1 MAPGGMTIRSGVLVG
16 ALALVFSVG
25 SAPQGRQLDP
35 LQPGPA
41 TGVQFH
47 CNWGGQSDA
56 HRQTVAAK
64 LGAAGVKTVRID
76 LGWSSLQPTRRK
88 RVSGWHVRLADR
100 CVNLARAQGMDVLLT
115 IIWTPGWANGGRDR
129 SVPPTRN
136 REFAWF
142 ARWAATHFRG
152 RVSAWEIWNEP
163 GNKQFWKGSTPSL
176 REPAQGRVPGDQGR

>member
-1 MAPGGMTIRSGVLVG
+1 MAPGGMTIRSSVLVG
-16 ALALVFSVG
+16 ALALAFSVG
-25 SAPQGRQLDP
+25 SAPQGQQLDP
-35 LQPGPA
+35 LQRGPT

-100 CVNLARAQGMDVLLT
+100 CVNLARAQGMDVLFT
-115 IIWTPGWANGGRDR
+115 IIWTPGWANGGRDALGAADPEPR
-129 SVPPTRN
+129 VRMVRALGSDSLPR
-136 REFAWF
+136 
-142 ARWAATHFRG
+142 ARLRLGDLERAGQQGSSGRDRRAAT
-152 RVSAWEIWNEP
+152 
-163 GNKQFWKGSTPSL
+163 
-176 REPAQGRVPGDQGR
+176 